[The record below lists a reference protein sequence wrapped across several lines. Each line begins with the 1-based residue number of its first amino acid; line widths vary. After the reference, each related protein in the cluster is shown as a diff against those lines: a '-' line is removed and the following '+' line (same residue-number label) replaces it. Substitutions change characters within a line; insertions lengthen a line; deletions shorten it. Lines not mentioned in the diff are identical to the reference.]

1 MVAVQTFLIT
11 HRLRDLTADGY
22 RAFCGELAPAL
33 AETPGLLATIWL
45 GNSGTGI
52 HGSVHLFAHT
62 GAADAFVE
70 SRLFRTLVLC
80 PHLADLAVQRFT
92 VDETTTR
99 RTQPGLGIVPAR
111 AVTLWPTVR
120 VQPSPGAVTT
130 STSRGPSAA
139 NASFSAAA
147 ADAASDTDTAGTP

>member
-1 MVAVQTFLIT
+1 M
-11 HRLRDLTADGY
+11 
-22 RAFCGELAPAL
+22 
-33 AETPGLLATIWL
+33 
-45 GNSGTGI
+45 
-52 HGSVHLFAHT
+52 
-62 GAADAFVE
+62 
-70 SRLFRTLVLC
+70 LC

-139 NASFSAAA
+139 KASFSAAA